1 MGTYHIELISID
13 DNDPSKDISTKA
25 IIEAVN
31 EEDALKKAKKIIK
44 TENPQFNI
52 MRVWSWH
59 IEQRPLT

>member
-13 DNDPSKDISTKA
+13 DKNPSKDVFAKTVV
-25 IIEAVN
+25 EAGSD
-31 EEDALKKAKKIIK
+31 EDALRKAKKIIE

-59 IEQRPLT
+59 IERRPLT